1 MFGETV
7 LQGKDCVSPCLLW
20 SRASLGICWMNL
32 PWCHRSDAEFLSA
45 SFSGLALAVL
55 LQRRKWTT
63 QWRSAFT
70 MWSVFEKWGMHSC
83 SRDSSEE
90 TAVVAFL
97 SSSYIFTLPET
108 KVWKSLAWNT
118 RVFTNWPCQISPA
131 QIHFLLPFYFSSSY
145 ILHSGCPKSWN
156 LPEDTRL
163 FEISEI
169 QYMFFLL
176 EMTFCLI
183 LTKSQYTHFWPFP
196 HKPTWKTNFIKE

>member
-1 MFGETV
+1 MIPWTAAH
-7 LQGKDCVSPCLLW
+7 Q
-20 SRASLGICWMNL
+20 ASLSL
-32 PWCHRSDAEFLSA
+32 PISRSLPKFMSIESVMPSNHLILCLPLLLLPSIFPSIR
-45 SFSGLALAVL
+45 ALAKIL
-55 LQRRKWTT
+55 IWLILHFLQ
-63 QWRSAFT
+63 
-70 MWSVFEKWGMHSC
+70 
-83 SRDSSEE
+83 
-90 TAVVAFL
+90 
-97 SSSYIFTLPET
+97 TLMISHCLWHE
-108 KVWKSLAWNT
+108 VWKSLAWNT